1 MWPKAPAGVPQT
13 IELRIYTTWEVV
25 LTYSDNSTRE
35 FMGTPG
41 NWMERYGESLETLYD
56 PELESFLDKC
66 I

>member
-13 IELRIYTTWEVV
+13 IETHSYTVWEIT
-25 LTYSDNSTRE
+25 LTYSDKSSRQFT
-35 FMGTPG
+35 GTPG

-56 PELESFLDKC
+56 PELELFLNQC